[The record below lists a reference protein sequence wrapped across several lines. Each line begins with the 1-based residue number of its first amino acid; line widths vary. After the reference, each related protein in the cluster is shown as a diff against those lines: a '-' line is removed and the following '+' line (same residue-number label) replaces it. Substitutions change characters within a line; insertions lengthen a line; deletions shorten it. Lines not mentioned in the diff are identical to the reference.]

1 MPRQATRLNMHFVRK
16 VSLPGKY
23 YDENGLILLV
33 KETGAKSWVQRLTIR
48 GQRRDLGLGPYPIV
62 TLGEAR
68 QVAYDNRKLARAG
81 GDPRALSEERHV
93 PTFREAAA
101 IVIELHSPNWRNAKS
116 VASWE
121 STLKAYAY
129 PKIGQMP
136 VDAIEPADV
145 MRCLLPIWN
154 TKRET
159 ARKTR
164 QRIGTVLKWAIA
176 EGHRKDNPAGEAI
189 GAALPKGGHKTTHQ
203 RAMSHQ
209 EVAAALRKVWNCNAL
224 PSTKLAF
231 EFLVLTAC
239 RSREVREARWRE
251 VDLDTL
257 VWTVPGDRTKTGS
270 EHRVPLSDRATAV
283 LGQARGFKENDLVF
297 PTATGRTMSDS
308 TLSKLLRELA
318 IPAVPHGFRSTFRD
332 WCGEMTNAPREVAE
346 AALGHKVG
354 NVVEQAYARSDLFEK
369 RRALME
375 SWSHYVTRKP
385 ADIIELP
392 RKA

>member
-16 VSLPGKY
+16 VTLPGKY

-33 KETGAKSWVQRLTIR
+33 KHTGAKSWVQRLTIR
-48 GQRRDLGLGPYPIV
+48 GRRRDLGLGPYPLV

-68 QVAYDNRKLARAG
+68 QAAYDNRKLARVG
-81 GDPRALSEERHV
+81 GDPRALRDKRDV

-101 IVIELHSPNWRNAKS
+101 TVIELHRPNWRNAKS
-116 VASWE
+116 VTAWE
-121 STLKAYAY
+121 STLEAYAY
-129 PKIGQMP
+129 PKIGDMP

-154 TKRET
+154 EKRET

-164 QRIGTVLKWAIA
+164 QRIGTVMKWAIA
-176 EGHRKDNPAGEAI
+176 ERHRKDNPAGEAI
-189 GAALPKGGHKTTHQ
+189 GAALPKVGHKTTHQ
-203 RAMSHQ
+203 RAMAHS
-209 EVAAALRKVWNCNAL
+209 EVAAALRKVRNCNAL
-224 PSTKLAF
+224 SSTKLAF

-239 RSREVREARWRE
+239 RSREVREAAWDE
-251 VDLDTL
+251 VDLEAG
-257 VWTVPGDRTKTGS
+257 VWSVPGDRTKTGS
-270 EHRVPLSDRATAV
+270 EHRVPLSRRAIAV
-283 LGQARGFKENDLVF
+283 LREARVFRENNLVF

-308 TLSKLLRELA
+308 TLSKLLRELGIA
-318 IPAVPHGFRSTFRD
+318 AVPHGFRSTFRD

-354 NVVEQAYARSDLFEK
+354 NVVEQAYARSDLFDK

-375 SWSHYVTRKP
+375 SWARYVTRE
-385 ADIIELP
+385 AGEGIELP
-392 RKA
+392 RMA